1 VGAAATSVLGLND
14 LVIALYGH
22 DKTIRGQQQRSD
34 FQHTLKRAD
43 SVKKQTINTAQSSG
57 FNGGA

>member
-1 VGAAATSVLGLND
+1 MLLLLLGT
-14 LVIALYGH
+14 GH
-22 DKTIRGQQQRSD
+22 DKTIRSQQQRSD

-43 SVKKQTINTAQSSG
+43 SVKKQTIKTAQNSG